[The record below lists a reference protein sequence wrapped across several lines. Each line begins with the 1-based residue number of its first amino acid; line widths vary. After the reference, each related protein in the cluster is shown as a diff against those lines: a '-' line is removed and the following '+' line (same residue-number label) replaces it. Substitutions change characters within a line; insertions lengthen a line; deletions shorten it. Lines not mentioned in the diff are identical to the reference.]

1 MRSYKKLLLAATAL
15 VLMSADS
22 PVKNTYILA
31 KGYTV
36 SIHGTSNL
44 HDWDERVNNVS
55 GESSVSWSSNTS
67 FDLTAMNIKMEV
79 KSIKS
84 TEGSMMNN
92 NTYKALKADDHPEIV
107 FALATQ
113 LPGIPVDAKG
123 KVIAAKVNLSI
134 AGVTKTVDMSVTVT
148 AVSHGNIAFEGSK
161 TIKMTDYGVKP
172 PVAMLGTMKT
182 GDEITIHFKTVF
194 AVKQ

>member
-1 MRSYKKLLLAATAL
+1 MRSFNKLLLTATAL
-15 VLMSADS
+15 VLMSADT
-22 PVKNTYILA
+22 PVKNTYVLA

-44 HDWDERVNNVS
+44 HDWDENVTTVS
-55 GESSVSWSSNTS
+55 GESGVSWNGNTS

-113 LPGIPVDAKG
+113 LQGIPVDSKG
-123 KVIAAKVNLSI
+123 KVIEAKVNLSI
-134 AGVTKTVDMSVTVT
+134 AGVTKAVDMSVTVT
-148 AVSHGNIAFEGSK
+148 AVAHGRSEER
-161 TIKMTDYGVKP
+161 
-172 PVAMLGTMKT
+172 L
-182 GDEITIHFKTVF
+182 
-194 AVKQ
+194 

>member
-1 MRSYKKLLLAATAL
+1 MRSYKKILLAASAL
-15 VLMSADS
+15 VLMSADT
-22 PVKNTYILA
+22 PVKNTYMLA

-44 HDWDERVNNVS
+44 HDWDENVMTVS
-55 GESSVSWSSNTS
+55 GESIITWNSNTC
-67 FDLTAMNIKMEV
+67 FDLVGMNIKMAV
-79 KSIKS
+79 RSIKS

-107 FALATQ
+107 FELAAQ
-113 LPGIPVDAKG
+113 LPNIPVDTKG
-123 KVIAAKVNLSI
+123 KVVEAKVNLSI
-134 AGVTKTVDMSVTVT
+134 AGVTKAIDMSVTVT
-148 AVSHGNIAFEGSK
+148 AVAHGNISFEGSK

-182 GDEITIHFKTVF
+182 GDAITIHFKTVF
-194 AVKQ
+194 AGK